1 MLVNKT
7 QSLWYFVTI
16 LVRNVPWRLSVLP
29 GVQLGKSLFLSWTQM
44 GEFSLQVV
52 SGSVAKN
59 TSLEFLYHSL
69 AV

>member
-29 GVQLGKSLFLSWTQM
+29 GVRLGKSLFLSWTQM